1 LQHADLPEALT
12 RVNGGDVNRLAEI
25 RQNFHELGVS
35 LDDVEF
41 LRGNLISPEFPF
53 ECIEAIALM
62 RIDCDFYTATK
73 NTLERLYPKL
83 QPGGTI
89 LFDDYYLEGF
99 GERRAADEFRAQI
112 GDDSP
117 LERVGQSAVWRVA
130 SR

>member
-12 RVNGGDVNRLAEI
+12 RVNGGDVNR
-25 RQNFHELGVS
+25 